1 MCSQLGSTYSHN
13 QNSSVR
19 RVLTLCVCPCLRFKE
34 YLFEQDSALIH
45 YAYVQDC
52 LQRDETPRLTPFL
65 LCDVLES
72 LDLPVP
78 EPTPAAVTGNSAAA
92 VFDPEPPEL
101 FPVPSVVELY
111 EQKEESEDEAE
122 TDTEGVVDL

>member
-1 MCSQLGSTYSHN
+1 M
-13 QNSSVR
+13 
-19 RVLTLCVCPCLRFKE
+19 
-34 YLFEQDSALIH
+34 
-45 YAYVQDC
+45 
-52 LQRDETPRLTPFL
+52 
-65 LCDVLES
+65 LES

-122 TDTEGVVDL
+122 TDAEGVVDLWEVKDFFSLTVRCAQKVTAVAQASTVVNGAFVCLFLPLALCGCSLMVVGGE